1 MVVVGND
8 QIRRAVNGAFE
19 NAVVCWVRG
28 HNLQCGA
35 GGDEFRDL
43 CDDPNS

>member
-8 QIRRAVNGAFE
+8 QIRLALNGAFE
-19 NAVVCWVRG
+19 NTVVRWVRG

-35 GGDEFRDL
+35 RRDEFRDL
-43 CDDPNS
+43 CDDPDS